1 MGEVGGDGFGEG
13 AGEGLEGV
21 DAVKPPPG
29 GGPGFELPCG
39 AERRHQ
45 RGGVLGD
52 ERGAGV
58 VGLGR
63 AFEVEAEFD
72 EPAHGLGLELDME
85 RRLAPRELE
94 DRPHHAAGGG
104 GDSGVELAHGEFFG
118 EEEELARLEGIA
130 GHGPSVTGNGPVTG
144 AWYSRAMTPI
154 RKTKI
159 VATIGPASFDREV
172 LRRMIRAGMDVARL
186 NTSHGTLDWHRE
198 AVRLVREAA
207 KAEGR
212 PVAVLLD
219 LAGPKIRTGETAGGR
234 VLQLERGAT
243 VRVTAEP
250 VEGTEARFTI
260 AYERLTDDV
269 APGEPI
275 LLDDGRVELRVV
287 ARDGAELICEV
298 VTGGPLAPRRGVHFP
313 ETALAAPALTDRDRE
328 ALPLA
333 VAECVD
339 YVALSFVQGAEDIAA
354 TRSAIAALGGDIP
367 VVAKIERKRAVA
379 NLDAIVGE
387 ADGVMVARGDLGV
400 ELPPEEVPVWQR
412 RIIAAA
418 GREMVPVITAT
429 QMLES
434 MVNAPRPT
442 RAEASD
448 VANAAWEY
456 SDAVMLSEETAMGK
470 YPVEAVAMMDRILR
484 RAEAVMGRAPEA
496 GGNEEQDDHSYVIAL
511 AARRIVESDPNM
523 RGIACFTR
531 SGYSALLMSKVHPDA
546 PIFGVTHAEVVYR
559 RLALARGVIPVMSR
573 AVLTTDELLR
583 ALDEALLA
591 GGYVEEGDE
600 VVVVAG
606 LPVRAQGT
614 TNFLKLH
621 RVGDAATYQW

>member
-1 MGEVGGDGFGEG
+1 MGF
-13 AGEGLEGV
+13 V
-21 DAVKPPPG
+21 D
-29 GGPGFELPCG
+29 
-39 AERRHQ
+39 
-45 RGGVLGD
+45 
-52 ERGAGV
+52 
-58 VGLGR
+58 
-63 AFEVEAEFD
+63 
-72 EPAHGLGLELDME
+72 
-85 RRLAPRELE
+85 ELE
-94 DRPHHAAGGG
+94 TR
-104 GDSGVELAHGEFFG
+104 
-118 EEEELARLEGIA
+118 
-130 GHGPSVTGNGPVTG
+130 
-144 AWYSRAMTPI
+144 AWYSRGVAPL

-159 VATIGPASFDREV
+159 VATVGPASFDREV
-172 LRRMIRAGMDVARL
+172 LRGMIRAGMDVARL

-198 AVRLVREAA
+198 GVRLVREAA
-207 KAEGR
+207 RMEGR
-212 PVAVLLD
+212 AVAVLLD
-219 LAGPKIRTGETAGGR
+219 LAGPKIRTGETEGGR
-234 VLQLERGAT
+234 ALELARGAT

-250 VEGTEARFTI
+250 VAGTEERFTI
-260 AYERLTDDV
+260 GYERLAEDV
-269 APGEPI
+269 APGERI
-275 LLDDGRVELRVV
+275 LLDDGRIELRVV
-287 ARDGAELICEV
+287 ARDGADLVCEV
-298 VTGGPLAPRRGVHFP
+298 VAGRGLGPRRGVHFP
-313 ETALAAPALTDRDRE
+313 ETVLAAPALTDRDRE
-328 ALPLA
+328 ALPMA

-354 TRSAIAALGGDIP
+354 TRAAIAALGGDIP

-379 NLDAIVGE
+379 NLDAIVAE

-434 MVNAPRPT
+434 MVAAPRPT

-448 VANAAWEY
+448 VAHAAWEF
-456 SDAVMLSEETAMGK
+456 SDAVMLSEETAVGK
-470 YPVEAVAMMDRILR
+470 YPVESVAMMDRILR
-484 RAEAVMGRAPEA
+484 RAEAVLGRAPEA
-496 GGNEEQDDHSYVIAL
+496 GGDGVDDDHSLVIAL
-511 AARRIVESDPNM
+511 AARRIVESDRNM

-531 SGYSALLMSKVHPDA
+531 SGYSALLLSKVHPEA
-546 PIFGVTHAEVVYR
+546 PIFGVTHAEAVYR

-583 ALDEALLA
+583 ALEEALLA
-591 GGYVEEGDE
+591 GGYVREGDE